1 VPTIQTIF
9 PAIAPG
15 DTSRAISHF
24 FTPQIPEPI
33 TPFEPSKAE
42 RNLIAAVV
50 SRAIEDGF
58 GLTNHA
64 RCTRRT
70 AKEWII
76 CDSDEN
82 TPFTFAWC
90 CLMLDLK
97 PELIRLS
104 LSELR
109 YGFDIGKTF
118 RGNGM
123 YRKNDPTVVRC

>member
-1 VPTIQTIF
+1 MALALNRYETKYFIDDDYLTPINPTQ
-9 PAIAPG
+9 G
-15 DTSRAISHF
+15 
-24 FTPQIPEPI
+24 
-33 TPFEPSKAE
+33 E
-42 RNLIAAVV
+42 RNLCAAIV
-50 SRAIEDGF
+50 SRAIEDGY
-58 GLTNHA
+58 GQTNHLPHVK
-64 RCTRRT
+64 RS

-76 CDSDEN
+76 TDSDEN

-104 LSELR
+104 LSESK

-123 YRKNDPTVVRC
+123 YRKNDRTAAMNS